1 MAARRV
7 DHVVVT
13 AIQTVGGRYAL
24 EEPLGQGGMGQV
36 YRARHLELGKVF
48 ALKVIAPAFASD
60 ELARARFNQEAKLA
74 SGIKHPNAVP
84 VVDFG
89 EDPVV
94 GAYMV
99 MELVDGTPLLDVLR
113 LPCSVRRAVDVLGQI
128 ADVLDHV
135 HRRDIVHGDIKAEN
149 VLLVGE
155 ADGPRRRQVVRLIDF
170 GLASWRGV
178 TPVTGVHGTPQYL
191 APERAAGG
199 MATVASDIYALGV
212 LGFLL
217 VAGELPFDGT
227 TLEVLTAHVF
237 QAPRTLAEA
246 RGKPVDAAVEALI
259 ARAMAK
265 DPARRHPTA
274 AAFRYEVN
282 TIMDMLAFERRM
294 RTSAMMK
301 PENARDSTIS
311 RLFDRSTMPQAAIA
325 PDGTIS
331 VANRAFAQLL
341 GTANAEGLDLVDT
354 ALAAHVPELVQTV
367 RSVHRRGQA
376 KELRAHIDSDA
387 PFDLVVW
394 VAPFSPEVIHV
405 LVRIESDV

>member
-1 MAARRV
+1 VAARRV

-24 EEPLGQGGMGQV
+24 EERLGQGGMGQV

-48 ALKVIAPAFASD
+48 ALKVIAPAFAGD

-89 EDPVV
+89 EDPVL

-113 LPCSVRRAVDVLGQI
+113 LPCSVRRAVNVLGQI

-237 QAPRTLAEA
+237 QAPRALAEV
-246 RGKPVDAAVEALI
+246 RGQHVDSAVEELI

-282 TIMDMLAFERRM
+282 TIMDMLAFERRVRA
-294 RTSAMMK
+294 RTTSN
-301 PENARDSTIS
+301 PENARSSTIQL
-311 RLFDRSTMPQAAIA
+311 LFERSTMPQAAVT
-325 PDGTIS
+325 PNGTICA
-331 VANRAFAQLL
+331 ANRAFAQLL
-341 GTANAEGLDLVDT
+341 GASDVEGLDLLDT
-354 ALAAHVPELVQTV
+354 LLAVHVPDVAGALRWVQ
-367 RSVHRRGQA
+367 RHRRA
-376 KELRAHIDSDA
+376 TELRAHIDSDV

-394 VAPFSPEVIHV
+394 VAPFSPDIVHV
-405 LVRIESDV
+405 LVRVEKDV

>member
-1 MAARRV
+1 VAARRV
-7 DHVVVT
+7 DPVVVT

-24 EEPLGQGGMGQV
+24 EERLGQGGMGQV

-48 ALKVIAPAFASD
+48 ALKVIAPAFAGD

-99 MELVDGTPLLDVLR
+99 MELVEGTPLLDRLR

-135 HRRDIVHGDIKAEN
+135 HRRDIVHGDIKADN

-178 TPVTGVHGTPQYL
+178 TNVTGVHGTPEYL
-191 APERAAGG
+191 APERAGG
-199 MATVASDIYALGV
+199 APPTIGSDLYALGV

-217 VAGELPFDGT
+217 LAGELPFEGST
-227 TLEVLTAHVF
+227 VEVLTAHVF
-237 QAPRTLAEA
+237 QAPRTIAEA
-246 RGKPVDAAVEALI
+246 RGEPVDPAVEALI

-265 DPARRHPTA
+265 DPARRHPSA

-301 PENARDSTIS
+301 PENVRSSTIC

-341 GTANAEGLDLVDT
+341 GTANAEGLDLLAT
-354 ALAAHVPELVQTV
+354 ALAAHVPELVRTV
-367 RSVHRRGQA
+367 RSVHRRGQTE
-376 KELRAHIDSDA
+376 ELRAHIDSDV

-394 VAPFSPEVIHV
+394 VAPFSTEAVHL
-405 LVRIESDV
+405 LVRIEST

>member
-1 MAARRV
+1 
-7 DHVVVT
+7 
-13 AIQTVGGRYAL
+13 
-24 EEPLGQGGMGQV
+24 
-36 YRARHLELGKVF
+36 
-48 ALKVIAPAFASD
+48 
-60 ELARARFNQEAKLA
+60 
-74 SGIKHPNAVP
+74 
-84 VVDFG
+84 
-89 EDPVV
+89 
-94 GAYMV
+94 
-99 MELVDGTPLLDVLR
+99 
-113 LPCSVRRAVDVLGQI
+113 
-128 ADVLDHV
+128 
-135 HRRDIVHGDIKAEN
+135 
-149 VLLVGE
+149 
-155 ADGPRRRQVVRLIDF
+155 VRLIDF

-237 QAPRTLAEA
+237 QAPRTLAEV

-301 PENARDSTIS
+301 PENARDSAIS

-341 GTANAEGLDLVDT
+341 GTANAEGLDLLDT

-394 VAPFSPEVIHV
+394 VAPCSPEVIHV